1 MKKVSRP
8 AEVIPASA
16 GRWFGKLAKLGQM
29 AVIQLPR
36 KSPAWTQ
43 RIAVHIAATKA
54 RRQMAG
60 YEPYIPKIDLTMTG
74 KGTLYV
80 APILP
85 VSVMTTEQMRKPKKT
100 MGIVSRAVNPRD
112 ITEDTVDASGGA
124 SISDVQYAQ

>member
-1 MKKVSRP
+1 
-8 AEVIPASA
+8 
-16 GRWFGKLAKLGQM
+16 
-29 AVIQLPR
+29 
-36 KSPAWTQ
+36 
-43 RIAVHIAATKA
+43 
-54 RRQMAG
+54 MAG